1 MTTEDLGM
9 SDQGG
14 SIPVVA
20 VVIPSFDSARH
31 IKQCLQALRA
41 QITDLCFEVIL
52 VDSSSDGTDQIV
64 ADAFPEVRLV
74 RFRDRLSVGA
84 ARNIGVEKARGKL
97 VLFLDVDCI
106 AEPTWIDQMSTPIHG
121 ADADGVGGSVKNGTP
136 WSISGSIGFHLEF
149 FRFLTTRR
157 APYETLFLMGGNS
170 GFSKEVLLDTHYE
183 DLSIGEDFLFS
194 WNLAKRGKQILFLP
208 SASVTHV
215 NRTGLMRVLRYQ
227 YELGLGAASYR
238 SRVSPTIMR
247 VLGSFPLLAFL
258 IPPGVMA
265 WIGGIMLRRGG
276 ILGFLRFLA
285 LLPLLYL
292 ANNIWALGFY
302 RRLKDPESKPSE

>member
-121 ADADGVGGSVKNGTP
+121 ADADGG
-136 WSISGSIGFHLEF
+136 
-149 FRFLTTRR
+149 RR
-157 APYETLFLMGGNS
+157 IREEWDAVEHQRLN
-170 GFSKEVLLDTHYE
+170 
-183 DLSIGEDFLFS
+183 
-194 WNLAKRGKQILFLP
+194 RLP
-208 SASVTHV
+208 P
-215 NRTGLMRVLRYQ
+215 R
-227 YELGLGAASYR
+227 
-238 SRVSPTIMR
+238 I
-247 VLGSFPLLAFL
+247 
-258 IPPGVMA
+258 
-265 WIGGIMLRRGG
+265 
-276 ILGFLRFLA
+276 
-285 LLPLLYL
+285 LPLPYH
-292 ANNIWALGFY
+292 A
-302 RRLKDPESKPSE
+302 PSSL